1 MGSPLDPTVIKEL
14 EEAESKVL
22 EGFALLRD
30 DDVLKMLEV
39 VTKLYRVAK
48 EDPEVAK
55 LLKIISGQDS
65 NPA

>member
-1 MGSPLDPTVIKEL
+1 MIKEL